1 MTVELRFGGK
11 TLSRKCNLPLRQNSC
26 MSHSTW
32 GGGDLVPL
40 NILFLNDCLDI
51 KSPLDLNLNM
61 PLPTFALFVPRVK
74 CVTVISQTISIIFI
88 EVVIFVQDFQLSHD
102 EGISMSY
109 LV

>member
-1 MTVELRFGGK
+1 MHVTFHLG
-11 TLSRKCNLPLRQNSC
+11 
-26 MSHSTW
+26 
-32 GGGDLVPL
+32 GGGDLAPL

-102 EGISMSY
+102 EGISMFY
-109 LV
+109 QGCARFAEILVSARYCEVCAR